1 VHANEAVFV
10 ITKPSAIVPTAPEL
24 RPSLIERDD
33 NLQVTTAGLVVEV
46 EDDDVEAVR
55 VVVVVEEV
63 EVVTDVVVVVVVV
76 AAVRN
81 SVQPDSTTAMVTHH
95 TAVAPRRAHIRG
107 ILFLSSA
114 KPSPPTTQYRPWRT
128 SNGGM

>member
-63 EVVTDVVVVVVVV
+63 EVVTDVVVVVVV

-81 SVQPDSTTAMVTHH
+81 SVQPDSTRAMVTHH
-95 TAVAPRRAHIRG
+95 TAVAPRRARIPG
-107 ILFLSSA
+107 DLLSVIGETISA
-114 KPSPPTTQYRPWRT
+114 TTQYRPWRT